1 MPRAPDQAHESP
13 GSLSRAAVI
22 TSAQP
27 RNLEARITRGSA
39 RVTEGQEA
47 ARAQQGGPPP
57 PPRHLR
63 CPTAR
68 TLPIWAPEPSE
79 ALCLLCLASGWGPRP
94 SLRGPPR
101 AIVPQGELGLP
112 LSKVASTGCLGP
124 RSQDRGRSS
133 CVLFKP
139 QASGGTRQPSWAVL
153 FTGAGPAGSRGQA
166 TPDLRGFPRHVVP

>member
-13 GSLSRAAVI
+13 GSLSRAEVI

-47 ARAQQGGPPP
+47 ARAQQGSPPP
-57 PPRHLR
+57 PPS
-63 CPTAR
+63 
-68 TLPIWAPEPSE
+68 ISGAPQPGCSRSGHQSPQE
-79 ALCLLCLASGWGPRP
+79 ALCLSCLASGWGPRP

-101 AIVPQGELGLP
+101 AILPQGELGVP
-112 LSKVASTGCLGP
+112 LSKVASMGCLGP
-124 RSQDRGRSS
+124 RSRDRGRSS
-133 CVLFKP
+133 CVLFIP

-153 FTGAGPAGSRGQA
+153 FTGTGPAGSRGQA
-166 TPDLRGFPRHVVP
+166 TPDLRGFLRHVVP